1 MINIYKQEFTT
12 LQQEILRLLFVKLG
26 TILTMRKIAQLLQ
39 VSAPAV
45 AKALPGL
52 ADKEYVKVEQ
62 DKETKRW
69 SVELNRDNP
78 RTLQLKRADNL
89 KQVYESGLA
98 DMLIREFAG
107 GTVILFGSYSRGE
120 DTVNSDID
128 IAVIGRKEKDVDLE
142 KFSLLL
148 ERAINV
154 QFYDS
159 FDKVHKHLRENIC
172 NGILLAGGVE
182 L

>member
-1 MINIYKQEFTT
+1 MVNIYKQDLTI
-12 LQQEILRLLFVKLG
+12 LQQEILRLLFVRLG
-26 TILTMRKIAQLLQ
+26 TVLTMRKIAQLLQ

-52 ADKEYVKVEQ
+52 ADKDYVRVEQ
-62 DKETKRW
+62 DKESKRW
-69 SVELNRDNP
+69 SVELNRDSP
-78 RTLQLKRADNL
+78 KALQLKRADNL

-98 DMLIREFAG
+98 DVLIREFAG
-107 GTVILFGSYSRGE
+107 GTIILFGSYSRGE
-120 DTVNSDID
+120 DTVKSDID
-128 IAVIGRKEKDVDLE
+128 IAAIGRKEKSVDLE
-142 KFSLLL
+142 KFNLLL
-148 ERAINV
+148 ERTINV

-159 FDKVHKHLRENIC
+159 LNKVHKHLRENIC

>member
-1 MINIYKQEFTT
+1 V
-12 LQQEILRLLFVKLG
+12 LQQEILRVLFVTLG
-26 TILTMRKIAQLLQ
+26 EVLTMRKIAQILK

-45 AKALPGL
+45 AKALPLL
-52 ADKEYVKVEQ
+52 AEKEYVKLAQ

-78 RTLQLKRADNL
+78 RAIQLKRTDNL
-89 KQVYESGLA
+89 RQMYESGLA

-107 GTVILFGSYSRGE
+107 GTIILFGSFSQGE

-128 IAVIGRKEKDVDLE
+128 IGVVGRKKKDVDVE
-142 KFSLLL
+142 SFSSLL
-148 ERAINV
+148 EREINI

-159 FDKVHKHLRENIC
+159 FEKIHKHLRENLC
-172 NGILLAGGVE
+172 NGIVLAGGVE